1 MRKHS
6 MMLLAAAIG
15 LAASQAV
22 AADLPRKAPP
32 PAAPPPPPP
41 LTWTGCYIGANIG
54 GVDRR
59 LEANFNF
66 GSIDKNSWG
75 FTGGG
80 QIGCDYQF
88 AGNWVIGI
96 RNMFNGTTGNKD
108 ITFHRFG
115 DPLFDG
121 ATVNFKN
128 QWFDALTGRI
138 GYAWTPT
145 WLLYAQGGA
154 VWSRVQAQ
162 ITGFGNGGGFGFNVC
177 NHFADVTCD
186 FGSASKTRTGWTVGG
201 GVEWRF
207 APQWSAFLEG
217 NYYDFGDRNRT
228 LFTRNLGLNHG
239 IVPNCD
245 VGCSFSTKA
254 TAATVLVGVNWRWG
268 GKAPGYY

>member
-6 MMLLAAAIG
+6 SMLLAAATVA
-15 LAASQAV
+15 LAATQAL

-54 GVDRR
+54 AVDRR
-59 LEANFNF
+59 LEANFDF

-88 AGNWVIGI
+88 AGGWVIGI
-96 RNMFNGTTGNKD
+96 RNMFNGTTGDKD
-108 ITFHRFG
+108 ITINRFG
-115 DPLFDG
+115 DPIFDG
-121 ATVNFKN
+121 ATVNLKN

-138 GYAWTPT
+138 GYSWTPT
-145 WLLYAQGGA
+145 WLLYAQGGV
-154 VWSRVQAQ
+154 VWSHVKAE
-162 ITGFGNGGGFGFNVC
+162 ITGFGGGFCGVVGN
-177 NHFADVTCD
+177 CD
-186 FGSASKTRTGWTVGG
+186 FGSASKTRTGWTAGG

-217 NYYDFGDRNRT
+217 NYYDFGDKDRT
-228 LFTRNLGLNHG
+228 IFTNGFG
-239 IVPNCD
+239 AGGCD
-245 VGCSFSTKA
+245 FGCSFNTKA

-268 GKAPGYY
+268 GKAPGFY